1 MIQLRRLLTEIE
13 YGEKLWADPTAPSK
27 IRDQF
32 SAFIERIYKG
42 TIEPNTQWEKTVF
55 TALQNY
61 LTYNEPEPG
70 KAISQYIDELARL
83 KSEFPDILDP
93 RSAKRPPKA
102 IYRAMTT
109 PADRIPGYI
118 SRAKKIDSETLQ
130 HGPPGFQWS
139 MKMIK
144 LHGVQTNITSRASR
158 GFISA
163 STEAGAAG
171 TRLFEPR
178 HGDTRWPIITASP
191 YNTIANKTIWNP
203 DFLTM
208 VGGFKESEVWILD
221 NTIPITD
228 LYIWSPFDIPWDE
241 TTDIISGALRARG
254 FRG

>member
-1 MIQLRRLLTEIE
+1 MIRLRHLLTEIE
-13 YGEKLWADPTAPSK
+13 YGEKLWADPTANAK

-32 SAFIERIYKG
+32 RAFIDRIYNG
-42 TIEPNTQWEKTVF
+42 TTEPDTPWEDTVF

-70 KAISQYIDELARL
+70 KAISQYVDELARL

-93 RSAKRPPKA
+93 RSAKKPPKA

-118 SRAKKIDSETLQ
+118 SLAKKIDSETLQ
-130 HGPPGFQWS
+130 HGPPGFQWPI
-139 MKMIK
+139 KMIK
-144 LHGVQTNITSRASR
+144 LQGVQTNIASRVSR

-178 HGDTRWPIITASP
+178 SGDTRWPVITVSP
-191 YNTIANKTIWNP
+191 YNEVANKTIWNP

-208 VGGFKESEVWILD
+208 VGGFKENEVWILD
-221 NTIPITD
+221 NTIPVTD
-228 LYIWSPFDIPWDE
+228 LYVWNAFDAPWDE
-241 TTDIISGALRARG
+241 TTEAITSALRARG